1 MDAQSPTYE
10 ILDNSC
16 SYSSWIVKAVLVKNE
31 RYRLLFASL
40 TLFFCRWVRPM
51 KLCELPYIFHTRFT
65 TSSSFTFWTSMYP
78 WRCITFIFRKYIQS
92 FTLVYLFNEANDRRR
107 YKKTQSGS
115 MIIRA
120 KFQYCSPW
128 SFPWKKSKLRQL
140 SKHFNFIHTTMRI
153 LLSWVV

>member
-1 MDAQSPTYE
+1 MPSLPRMKCST
-10 ILDNSC
+10 IHVHIHLDC
-16 SYSSWIVKAVLVKNE
+16 QGCPGEKWKI
-31 RYRLLFASL
+31 SL
-40 TLFFCRWVRPM
+40 TVRLTHFCSSVDESVRWN
-51 KLCELPYIFHTRFT
+51 CELPYIFHTRFT

-92 FTLVYLFNEANDRRR
+92 FTSVYLFNEANDRRR
-107 YKKTQSGS
+107 YKKTKSGS